1 MNLDQVTIEI
11 RPRSPWEA
19 VDLGILMAKK
29 WWWPMTK
36 VWLLASLP
44 FLIVALLLPLENWL
58 WSALF
63 LWWFKPLYERPLLHI
78 VSHAVFNDLPDTHST
93 LRLFPSLALKQL
105 FSSLTWRRLSP
116 NRSMDLPVLQLEGL
130 GGSRRQERLGLL
142 HREDSSPA
150 SWLSFMGLMMENLL
164 WTGFISLFWA
174 LMPREIYIEWA
185 NFFFEQESAELNTL
199 KLTLWY
205 FAMALTAPFY
215 VACGFALYLNRRI
228 KLEAWDIDIAFR
240 RILNKRRPTSSL
252 TSLVLA
258 IFMGIGLFALDAQRQ
273 VYAEERLP
281 NVGQIDDGNEYKGE
295 PVLEKPVGEL
305 TQLTREQAAQAIK
318 EVMQQEEF
326 SRKETRRVLKLAPE
340 EDEEEPSEF
349 WEKLFE
355 LLRKLKGIGAAA
367 SILEILLWCAAITLV
382 LFVIYRYRHWL
393 SAQFVRIRPTPQA
406 KPKPATLF
414 GMDVTRESLPED
426 ISSHA
431 LQLLR
436 AGDTRAALALLY
448 RASLFHLIYTG
459 VEIHDGH
466 TERECAQLMRE
477 HFANNSLAQKRVE
490 YFARLTRIWQ
500 RLAYGHLLPDAG
512 LTENLCAT
520 WNHCWLQPLTN
531 KSSASSSGASAQG
544 TAQ

>member
-11 RPRSPWEA
+11 RPRSAWEA

-29 WWWPMTK
+29 WWWPMMK
-36 VWLLASLP
+36 IWLLASLP
-44 FLIVALLLPLENWL
+44 FFIIAQLIPAENWL
-58 WSALF
+58 WCALF

-78 VSHAVFNDLPDTHST
+78 VSRAVFNDLSDTRST
-93 LRLFPSLALKQL
+93 LRLFPSLAFKQL

-130 GGSRRQERLGLL
+130 AGSRRQERLNLL

-150 SWLSFMGLMMENLL
+150 SWLSFMGLMMEVLL

-174 LMPREIYIEWA
+174 LMPREIHIEWA
-185 NFFFEQESAELNTL
+185 NLFFEQESAELNVL
-199 KLTLWY
+199 KLAIWY

-240 RILNKRRPTSSL
+240 RIVNKRRTATNL

-258 IFMGIGLFALDAQRQ
+258 ACLGFGVFALDAQRSL
-273 VYAEERLP
+273 YAEDHLP
-281 NVGQIDDGNEYKGE
+281 IIAQANNTEEYKGE
-295 PVLEKPVGEL
+295 PVIEKPVGEL
-305 TQLTREQAAQAIK
+305 TLLNRQQAMQSIK
-318 EVMQQEEF
+318 EVMQQKEF
-326 SRKETRRVLKLAPE
+326 SRKEIRRTIKFDVD
-340 EDEEEPSEF
+340 EDEEPAEF
-349 WEKLFE
+349 WEKIFTFLRNFE
-355 LLRKLKGIGAAA
+355 GIVAAA
-367 SILEILLWCAAITLV
+367 NAFEILLWCAVIALV
-382 LFVIYRYRHWL
+382 LFVIYRYRNWL
-393 SAQFVRIRPTPQA
+393 AAQFVRVRPPPPA
-406 KPKPATLF
+406 KPKPVTLF

-426 ISSHA
+426 ISANA

-436 AGDTRAALALLY
+436 TGDTRAALALLY
-448 RASLFHLIYTG
+448 RASLFHLIYTD

-477 HFANNSLAQKRVE
+477 HFANNSPAHKRVD
-490 YFARLTRIWQ
+490 YFVRLTRVWQ
-500 RLAYGHLLPDAG
+500 RLAYGHLLPDAE
-512 LTENLCAT
+512 LAENLCAT
-520 WNHCWLQPLTN
+520 WNHCWLQPLPSNPT
-531 KSSASSSGASAQG
+531 KG